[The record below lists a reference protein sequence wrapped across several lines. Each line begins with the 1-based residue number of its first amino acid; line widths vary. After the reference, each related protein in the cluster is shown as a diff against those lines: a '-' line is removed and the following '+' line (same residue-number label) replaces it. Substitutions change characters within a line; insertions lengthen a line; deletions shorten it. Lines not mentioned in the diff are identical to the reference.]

1 MVFEKLSES
10 LKGTLKKIAKSL
22 YLDKKLVDEALK
34 DIQRTLISSDVDVK
48 LVFEL
53 TKRLRKKVLEEKT
66 PEGLTKKEH
75 LIKTIYNELV
85 ALLGEKGYKINVNK
99 KSFKILLCGL
109 FGSGKTT
116 SIAKVAKFF
125 QKRGYKVCALGTD
138 TWRPAAQDQ
147 LEQLGDQVNIK
158 TFIDKKEKNPIKII
172 KKYEN
177 EWKKFN
183 IVLIDTA
190 GRDAL
195 DKKLAKELKEISSYL
210 KPEEKILV
218 MPADIGQEARKQAEK
233 FHELVGITGVIVT
246 RLDSTAKGGG
256 ALSACSVAKV
266 PVKFIGV
273 GEHMSDLEEFEPK
286 RFVSRLLGMGDLE
299 TLLEKAKEAIEGEVK
314 DEKELEDMESRILS
328 GKFNLLDLYEQLE
341 TVKKMGPLNKIMD
354 MIPGLG
360 MANIP
365 KDMLNVQESALKKY
379 KYMFDSMTEEE
390 LMNPNI
396 ITSSRVSRIAKGS
409 GVDES
414 DVRDLLKKY
423 NQIKKVVKMLGGRS
437 LKRLAK
443 SFKGGAM
450 LKNLKSK
457 LNM

>member
-10 LKGTLKKIAKSL
+10 LKDTLKKIAKSL

-34 DIQRTLISSDVDVK
+34 EIQRTLISSDVNVK

-53 TKRLRKKVLEEKT
+53 TKRIRDKILEEKT

-75 LIKTIYNELV
+75 LIKLIYNELV
-85 ALLGEKGYKINVNK
+85 NLLGEKGYKIDVNK
-99 KSFKILLCGL
+99 KPFKILLCGL

-116 SIAKVAKFF
+116 TIGKLAKFF
-125 QKRGYKVCALGTD
+125 QKRGYSICALGTD
-138 TWRPAAQDQ
+138 TWRPAAQEQ
-147 LEQLGDQVNIK
+147 LEQVGNQVKIK
-158 TFIDKKEKNPIKII
+158 TFVDKKEKNPVKII
-172 KKYEN
+172 KKYED

-195 DKKLAKELKEISSYL
+195 DANLAKELKEISSYL

-233 FHELVGITGVIVT
+233 FNEIAGITGVIIT

-256 ALSACSVAKV
+256 ALSACSAAKA
-266 PVKFIGV
+266 PVKFIGL
-273 GEHMSDLEEFEPK
+273 GEHIDDFEEFEPQK
-286 RFVSRLLGMGDLE
+286 FVSRLLGMGDLE
-299 TLLEKAKEAIEGEVK
+299 TLLEKAKEAFEGKVK

-328 GKFNLLDLYEQLE
+328 GKFDLLDLYEQLE
-341 TVKKMGPLNKIMD
+341 ALRSMGPLNKIVN
-354 MIPGLG
+354 MIPGLST
-360 MANIP
+360 AKIP
-365 KDMLNVQESALKKY
+365 KEMLDVQEDTFKKY
-379 KYMFDSMTEEE
+379 KYVINSMTEEE
-390 LMNPNI
+390 LKNPNI
-396 ITSSRVSRIAKGS
+396 LSSSRISRIAKGA
-409 GVDES
+409 GANES

-423 NQIKKVVKMLGGRS
+423 NQIKKMVKMLGGGS

-443 SFKGGAM
+443 SSSV

-457 LNM
+457 FGI